1 MSSVHPDAARIY
13 ALLLAYTPKN
23 EQEQS
28 DREQMLQYLQ
38 KGNAALTRDDL
49 VAHFTASAWV
59 CSKDRSRILMAYHNI
74 YKAWA
79 WLGGHADGDD
89 DLQAVARR
97 EAQEETGVQHLRLL
111 QEEPV
116 SIEVLT
122 VAPHIKRG
130 KFVSGHLH
138 FNITYLYEADYDDAL
153 SVKEDENSA
162 VGWRECSRVIPDCN
176 EEQMVPIYQKL
187 MERMLQL

>member
-1 MSSVHPDAARIY
+1 M
-13 ALLLAYTPKN
+13 
-23 EQEQS
+23 
-28 DREQMLQYLQ
+28 
-38 KGNAALTRDDL
+38 
-49 VAHFTASAWV
+49 
-59 CSKDRSRILMAYHNI
+59 
-74 YKAWA
+74 
-79 WLGGHADGDD
+79 
-89 DLQAVARR
+89 
-97 EAQEETGVQHLRLL
+97 QHLRLL

-162 VGWRECSRVIPDCN
+162 VGWRECARVIPDCN
-176 EEQMVPIYQKL
+176 EGRWCPSSKS
-187 MERMLQL
+187 